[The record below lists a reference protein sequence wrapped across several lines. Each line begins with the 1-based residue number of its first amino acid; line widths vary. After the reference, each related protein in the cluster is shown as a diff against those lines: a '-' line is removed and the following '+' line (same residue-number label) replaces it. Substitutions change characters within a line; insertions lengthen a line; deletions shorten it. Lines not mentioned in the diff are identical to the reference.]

1 MQESNLDKNVSLLRS
16 ISDLEKSD
24 LLRNSFCL
32 LYTPINEHFGI
43 VPIEAMYC
51 GKPVIAT
58 NTGGPLETVS
68 DNKTGFLVSPNA
80 DEFADKMKKLVSNSN
95 LQQSLGKAARIRV
108 INYFSFNAF
117 EEKLNKVLDSLVETI
132 N

>member
-1 MQESNLDKNVSLLRS
+1 MLR
-16 ISDLEKSD
+16 K
-24 LLRNSFCL
+24 SFCL

-68 DNKTGFLVSPNA
+68 DNETGFLVSPNA
-80 DEFADKMKKLVSNSN
+80 DEFAEKMKNLVLNSN
-95 LQQSLGKAARIRV
+95 LQQSLGKAARLRV
-108 INYFSFNAF
+108 IKNFSFNAF
-117 EEKLNKVLDSLVETI
+117 EEKLNKVLDDLVKTI